1 MKHKNAVAK
10 NDALVTRPKFDHAI
24 GFLRQTSAFYAEPG
38 YGESVSLVKFIPY
51 DRLTE
56 VYQEYRAKTEREDSS
71 SFSSDACL
79 AGREIFR
86 QAYVSVKNEIRLRS
100 SKGSFETC
108 SVCNAFHE
116 ILKSQSSEWSID
128 KIDLVQKFKRLHLQ
142 LQYEERQDSEK
153 RKNLAKDSFD
163 QDGKVVHIFEY
174 KADHLYV
181 FNLLLGNPLYAY
193 FEADGYTKFKC
204 LTPRNHA
211 FRKVKGDTKRI
222 GNK

>member
-1 MKHKNAVAK
+1 M
-10 NDALVTRPKFDHAI
+10 
-24 GFLRQTSAFYAEPG
+24 
-38 YGESVSLVKFIPY
+38 
-51 DRLTE
+51 
-56 VYQEYRAKTEREDSS
+56 
-71 SFSSDACL
+71 
-79 AGREIFR
+79 
-86 QAYVSVKNEIRLRS
+86 RS

-153 RKNLAKDSFD
+153 RKNLAKDTFD
-163 QDGKVVHIFEY
+163 QDGKVVHILEY
-174 KADHLYV
+174 SKPEHLYL
-181 FNLLLGNPLYAY
+181 FNFLLGNPLYAY